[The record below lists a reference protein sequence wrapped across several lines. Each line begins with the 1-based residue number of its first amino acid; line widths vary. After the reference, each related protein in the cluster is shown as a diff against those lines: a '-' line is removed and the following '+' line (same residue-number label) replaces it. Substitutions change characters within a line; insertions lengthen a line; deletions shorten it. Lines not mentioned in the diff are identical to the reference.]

1 MPHDAFR
8 CHSRRSGR
16 RRQSM
21 WVAGLG
27 ATVVSKMFAAAP
39 TGRALWQRGGSPQGR
54 CRACGWLRKQ
64 DEGSYSSRVMP
75 ERRSSRSS
83 NALVRLAQNCI
94 DTGQYLFALT
104 RTMKASN
111 TDILGNPN
119 AIYLNPGA
127 RELEATILSRSWA
140 TRLMLHF
147 FERVHLAPM
156 CVCRRPFPNPRP
168 G

>member
-1 MPHDAFR
+1 MSHDALR
-8 CHSRRSGR
+8 CHSLRSGR
-16 RRQSM
+16 CRQSM
-21 WVAGLG
+21 RVAGLG
-27 ATVVSKMFAAAP
+27 ATAVLKIFAAALA
-39 TGRALWQRGGSPQGR
+39 GRVLWLRGGSARGR
-54 CRACGWLRKQ
+54 CRACGWLREQ
-64 DEGSYSSRVMP
+64 DEASHSSRVMP
-75 ERRSSRSS
+75 ERRLARSK
-83 NALVRLAQNCI
+83 NALARLAQNCI
-94 DTGQYLFALT
+94 DTGQYRFVLT

-140 TRLMLHF
+140 TRLTLHS